1 MTVYDVW
8 LRQIMNVTLISP
20 LDQPDSP
27 GIHVERGSLVVIL
40 QTSPSSHL
48 LKHRVALWNIPD
60 TGRLIKYWLPMIQNS
75 SSRYPNWELAS
86 GIRFDYP
93 FLGENRKNWID
104 IFHPPLH
111 CSPNWHSDWPIRGQ
125 YFCHVTINDQSEASI
140 YAHRGIRYHQV

>member
-1 MTVYDVW
+1 MIYLNDRVW
-8 LRQIMNVTLISP
+8 LRQIMIMTLTSRPARQPRYPCWERIPDGNSP
-20 LDQPDSP
+20 NIPFLTPPEIQ
-27 GIHVERGSLVVIL
+27 GA
-40 QTSPSSHL
+40 L
-48 LKHRVALWNIPD
+48 LNIPD

-140 YAHRGIRYHQV
+140 YAHRGTRYHRV